1 MTPVSGRGVVVV
13 MGASAEHPPPGLPA
27 IAEAVELRYADT
39 PEALA
44 AALEGADVLLAWSGG
59 RDLLRPAWDSAGS
72 LLWIQAASAGVD
84 GLLFPELVRSHV
96 VLTNAR
102 GVFDRPI
109 AEHVMGVLLLFA
121 KDLRGALER
130 QGRRE
135 WRPRDTETLE
145 GKRLLVVGVGS
156 IGRAIGRAAKG
167 FGMLV
172 RGVGRTTR
180 AGDGV
185 FGTVMGV
192 DELHEALGWADVVVD
207 VLPATPATHHLFD
220 AEAFAAM
227 NPWARFVNVG
237 RGSTVDE
244 AALVEALR
252 ERRIAAAALDVFET
266 EPLPVDSPLWD
277 LPNVLITPHVA
288 GDAAGWRE
296 AVVELFVEN
305 LERYLTG
312 EPLRNVVDKELGFV
326 P

>member
-1 MTPVSGRGVVVV
+1 MRERGRVVV
-13 MGASAEHPPPGLPA
+13 MGATEDRPPPGLPVV
-27 IAEAVELRYADT
+27 AEAVELRYADT
-39 PEALA
+39 AEALA

-59 RDLLRPAWDSAGS
+59 RDLLRPAWGSARS
-72 LLWIQAASAGVD
+72 LRWIQAASAGVD
-84 GLLFPELVRSHV
+84 GLLFPELVDSEV
-96 VLTNAR
+96 VVTNAH

-109 AEHVMGVLLLFA
+109 AEHVTAMLLLFA
-121 KDLRGALER
+121 KDLRGVLER
-130 QGRRE
+130 QRRRE

-156 IGRAIGRAAKG
+156 IGRAIARTAKA
-167 FGMLV
+167 FGMMV

-180 AGDGV
+180 PDAL

-192 DELHEALGWADVVVD
+192 DELHDALRWADVVVD
-207 VLPATPATHHLFD
+207 ALPATPATHHLFD

-227 NPWARFVNVG
+227 NPWVRFVNVG

-244 AALVEALR
+244 AALIEALR
-252 ERRIAAAALDVFET
+252 AGRIAAAALDVFET
-266 EPLPVDSPLWD
+266 EPLPPDSPLWE
-277 LPNVLITPHVA
+277 LPNVVITPHVA
-288 GDAAGWRE
+288 GDVAGWRE

-312 EPLRNVVDKELGFV
+312 EPLKGVVDKRLGFV

>member
-1 MTPVSGRGVVVV
+1 MTRGKVVV
-13 MGASAEHPPPGLPA
+13 MGAAEGRPPPGLPA
-27 IAEAVELRYADT
+27 IAEAVELRYAET
-39 PEALA
+39 VEELRR
-44 AALEGADVLLAWSGG
+44 ALEGADVLFAWSGG
-59 RDLLRPAWDSAGS
+59 RELLRPAWGSAGS

-84 GLLFPELVRSHV
+84 GLLFPELVESDV

-109 AEHVMGVLLLFA
+109 AEHVLGVLLLFA
-121 KDLRGALER
+121 KDLRGVLER
-130 QGRRE
+130 QRRRE

-145 GKRLLVVGVGS
+145 GRRLLVVGVGP
-156 IGRAIGRAAKG
+156 IGRAIARTAKA
-167 FGMLV
+167 FGMIV
-172 RGVGRTTR
+172 RGVGRTSR
-180 AGDGV
+180 AGDAV

-252 ERRIAAAALDVFET
+252 SGRIAAAALDVFET
-266 EPLPVDSPLWD
+266 EPLPAASPLWD
-277 LPNVLITPHVA
+277 LPNVVITPHVA

-312 EPLRNVVDKELGFV
+312 EPLKGVVDKRLGFV

>member
-1 MTPVSGRGVVVV
+1 VTPVSGRGVVVV

-59 RDLLRPAWDSAGS
+59 RDLLRPAWGSAGS

-156 IGRAIGRAAKG
+156 IGRAIGRAAKR
-167 FGMLV
+167 FGRLV
-172 RGVGRTTR
+172 RGVGRTAR

-227 NPWARFVNVG
+227 NPWTRFVNVG

-244 AALVEALR
+244 AALVLALR
-252 ERRIAAAALDVFET
+252 ERRIAAALDVFET